1 MEGYTDCVFDFLSAS
16 AIGGPNSV
24 NPGQFLFVDRSHNIT
39 ESFFFNLSSLQNN
52 PYVVSRHHFL
62 IQNSYTLFEIAMVY
76 SIATKRLSNPLSS
89 INHLFYMSCFFSLI
103 HKFMHKLVYLNE
115 VSSV

>member
-1 MEGYTDCVFDFLSAS
+1 MEGYTECVFDFLSAS

-24 NPGQFLFVDRSHNIT
+24 NPAQFLFVDRSHNII
-39 ESFFFNLSSLQNN
+39 ESFFQFELTTKQ
-52 PYVVSRHHFL
+52 PIVSRHHFL
-62 IQNSYTLFEIAMVY
+62 IQNSNTVFEIAMVY

-89 INHLFYMSCFFSLI
+89 INHLFYLSCFFSLI

-115 VSSV
+115 VSFV